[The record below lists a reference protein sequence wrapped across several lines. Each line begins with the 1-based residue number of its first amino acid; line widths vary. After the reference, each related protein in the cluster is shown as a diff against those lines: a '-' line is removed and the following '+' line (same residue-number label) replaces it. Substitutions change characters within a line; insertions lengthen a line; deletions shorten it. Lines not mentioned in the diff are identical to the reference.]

1 MTAERVNKDGQ
12 LIIVS
17 ISRTEN
23 KNRKRPDAKNR
34 HNYNGTIENENDRL
48 GLINNKNL
56 EWLAWNWRLVNDQRK
71 FTTRR

>member
-12 LIIVS
+12 LIVVS

-23 KNRKRPDAKNR
+23 KNRKRPDAEKR
-34 HNYNGTIENENDRL
+34 HINNGTIKKENDRL

-56 EWLAWNWRLVNDQRK
+56 EWLSWNWRLVNDQRK